1 MDDPL
6 DGKPSE
12 DAKLTHVDSCSSL
25 PMSGDDLEPP
35 IPTTHTLKRP
45 PSSDD
50 NVQLGHLGQDTI
62 MQLLANASTLLTP
75 SDLALAPNDPRS
87 FLPTPF
93 APGQSAQTLLE
104 QQLRQKKEE
113 ELRKIQPQSNY
124 TLPSQVVSTQ
134 TNSATFIQPQ
144 MSQNA
149 LMQQQIIQPPT
160 AAAAAE
166 TNLQQQH
173 PPPGALL
180 SSQLMSNT
188 LQLNPQ
194 QLNTLQFMINNP
206 QLSAQQPSI
215 NEVTIP
221 ALMGVGAGLPQLNRL
236 RSAVPAPT
244 LSTNNGID
252 LHWLLRQQQPSQIPQ
267 TLTRLT
273 TQSQTVSGKSK
284 TAQGQDTAAVKPP
297 QKKKIYKSSEKPR
310 SARWNLRYNELVE
323 FKRKEGVSC
332 FCFRLSSVAFAYF
345 RSPTSIF
352 FHAHKQQHC
361 RVPHGYPLNKK
372 LAWWVMNHRAQ
383 YAQRHKKETN
393 WLTNERLKQLDEL
406 GFDWNPMGV
415 DTKKKKTKKEASK
428 SRKKKVAEEKVK
440 KS

>member
-25 PMSGDDLEPP
+25 PISGDDLEPP
-35 IPTTHTLKRP
+35 TPAAYTLKRP

-50 NVQLGHLGQDTI
+50 NVQLGQLGQDTI

-93 APGQSAQTLLE
+93 APGQSARTLLE
-104 QQLRQKKEE
+104 QQLRQKKED
-113 ELRKIQPQSNY
+113 ELRGIQPQPKY
-124 TLPSQVVSTQ
+124 TLPSQVSTH
-134 TNSATFIQPQ
+134 TNSATFVQPQ
-144 MSQNA
+144 LSQNA
-149 LMQQQIIQPPT
+149 LMQQQMMIRPPT
-160 AAAAAE
+160 AAAAARPSTAAAE
-166 TNLQQQH
+166 TNLQLQH
-173 PPPGALL
+173 PLLTLQQQLAPGALL
-180 SSQLMSNT
+180 NSQLMSNT

-194 QLNTLQFMINNP
+194 QLNALQFMINNP
-206 QLSAQQPSI
+206 QFAAQQPNI

-221 ALMGVGAGLPQLNRL
+221 ALMGVGVGVGLPQLNRL

-252 LHWLLRQQQPSQIPQ
+252 LYWLLRQQQQTQIPQ
-267 TLTRLT
+267 ML

-284 TAQGQDTAAVKPP
+284 TAQGQDAAAVKPP
-297 QKKKIYKSSEKPR
+297 QKKKTYKSSEKPR

-332 FCFRLSSVAFAYF
+332 F
-345 RSPTSIF
+345 
-352 FHAHKQQHC
+352 
-361 RVPHGYPLNKK
+361 
-372 LAWWVMNHRAQ
+372 
-383 YAQRHKKETN
+383 
-393 WLTNERLKQLDEL
+393 
-406 GFDWNPMGV
+406 
-415 DTKKKKTKKEASK
+415 
-428 SRKKKVAEEKVK
+428 
-440 KS
+440 

>member
-1 MDDPL
+1 MSRSSSNSSRSNTVDLDDPL

-25 PMSGDDLEPP
+25 PMYGDDLEPP
-35 IPTTHTLKRP
+35 IPTAHTLKRP

-93 APGQSAQTLLE
+93 APGQSARTLLE
-104 QQLRQKKEE
+104 QQLRQKKED
-113 ELRKIQPQSNY
+113 ELRGSQPQSNY

-134 TNSATFIQPQ
+134 TNSAAFVQPQ
-144 MSQNA
+144 LSQNP
-149 LMQQQIIQPPT
+149 LMQQQMMIQPPT
-160 AAAAAE
+160 AAAAARSSTAAE

-173 PPPGALL
+173 PLLTLQQQLAPGALL
-180 SSQLMSNT
+180 NSQLMSNT

-194 QLNTLQFMINNP
+194 QLNALQFMINNP
-206 QLSAQQPSI
+206 HLTAQQTNI

-221 ALMGVGAGLPQLNRL
+221 ALMGVGLPQLNRL

-252 LHWLLRQQQPSQIPQ
+252 LYWLLRQQQQSQITQ

-273 TQSQTVSGKSK
+273 NQSQTVSGKSK
-284 TAQGQDTAAVKPP
+284 TAQGQNTAAVNPP
-297 QKKKIYKSSEKPR
+297 QKKNGEKPR

-332 FCFRLSSVAFAYF
+332 F
-345 RSPTSIF
+345 
-352 FHAHKQQHC
+352 
-361 RVPHGYPLNKK
+361 
-372 LAWWVMNHRAQ
+372 
-383 YAQRHKKETN
+383 
-393 WLTNERLKQLDEL
+393 
-406 GFDWNPMGV
+406 
-415 DTKKKKTKKEASK
+415 
-428 SRKKKVAEEKVK
+428 
-440 KS
+440 

>member
-1 MDDPL
+1 MYIYLSSLRCGNNNIIIMPSSSSDPKSVANRSNTVDMDDPL

-35 IPTTHTLKRP
+35 IPAAYTLKRP

-50 NVQLGHLGQDTI
+50 NVQLGQLGQDTI

-93 APGQSAQTLLE
+93 APGQSARTLLE

-113 ELRKIQPQSNY
+113 ELRGIQPHSKY
-124 TLPSQVVSTQ
+124 TLPSQVSTQ
-134 TNSATFIQPQ
+134 TNSATFVQPQ
-144 MSQNA
+144 LSQNA
-149 LMQQQIIQPPT
+149 LMQQQMMIQPPT
-160 AAAAAE
+160 AAAAARPSTAAE

-173 PPPGALL
+173 PLLTLQQQLAPGALL
-180 SSQLMSNT
+180 NSQLMSNT

-194 QLNTLQFMINNP
+194 QLNALQFMINNP
-206 QLSAQQPSI
+206 HLAAQQPNI

-221 ALMGVGAGLPQLNRL
+221 ALMGVGVGLPQLNRL

-252 LHWLLRQQQPSQIPQ
+252 LYWLLRQQQQSPIPQ

-273 TQSQTVSGKSK
+273 TQSQSVSGKSK
-284 TAQGQDTAAVKPP
+284 TAQGQETAAVEPP
-297 QKKKIYKSSEKPR
+297 QKKTYKSSEKPR
-310 SARWNLRYNELVE
+310 SARWNFRYNELVE

-332 FCFRLSSVAFAYF
+332 F
-345 RSPTSIF
+345 
-352 FHAHKQQHC
+352 
-361 RVPHGYPLNKK
+361 
-372 LAWWVMNHRAQ
+372 
-383 YAQRHKKETN
+383 
-393 WLTNERLKQLDEL
+393 
-406 GFDWNPMGV
+406 
-415 DTKKKKTKKEASK
+415 
-428 SRKKKVAEEKVK
+428 
-440 KS
+440 

>member
-1 MDDPL
+1 MSRSSSDSNSNRSNTVDMDDPL

-25 PMSGDDLEPP
+25 PISGDDLEPP
-35 IPTTHTLKRP
+35 IPATLKRP

-50 NVQLGHLGQDTI
+50 NVQLGQLGQDTI

-93 APGQSAQTLLE
+93 APGQSARTLLE
-104 QQLRQKKEE
+104 QQLRQKKED
-113 ELRKIQPQSNY
+113 ELRGIQPPPKY
-124 TLPSQVVSTQ
+124 TLPSQVSTQ
-134 TNSATFIQPQ
+134 TNSTTFVQPHL
-144 MSQNA
+144 SQNA
-149 LMQQQIIQPPT
+149 LMQQQMMIQPPPT
-160 AAAAAE
+160 AAAAARPSTAAE

-173 PPPGALL
+173 PLLTLQQQLAPGALL
-180 SSQLMSNT
+180 NSQLMSNT

-194 QLNTLQFMINNP
+194 QLNALQFMINNP
-206 QLSAQQPSI
+206 QLAAQQPNF

-221 ALMGVGAGLPQLNRL
+221 ALMGVGVGLPQLSRL

-252 LHWLLRQQQPSQIPQ
+252 LYWLLRQQQQSQIPQ
-267 TLTRLT
+267 TLTQLT

-297 QKKKIYKSSEKPR
+297 QKKTYKSSEKPR

-323 FKRKEGVSC
+323 FKRKEG
-332 FCFRLSSVAFAYF
+332 
-345 RSPTSIF
+345 
-352 FHAHKQQHC
+352 HC

-372 LAWWVMNHRAQ
+372 LAWWVMNQRAQ

-393 WLTNERLKQLDEL
+393 WLTKERLKQLDDL
-406 GFDWNPMGV
+406 GFDWNPTGGGA
-415 DTKKKKTKKEASK
+415 KKTEKKASK
-428 SRKKKVAEEKVK
+428 SRKKKVMEEIVK